1 MSTSPSLV
9 KAVQA
14 AMQRIAPLR
23 LAEKWDNV
31 GLLLEAPFEKSRQRH
46 RVMLT
51 IDLTTPV
58 MHECL
63 AQEASVLIAYHP
75 PLFKPTR
82 ALTLASPIHASL
94 LRLAAEGVSVYSPH
108 TALDAVWGGVNDW
121 LAEGILGR
129 GALVKGSDTPSSPA
143 LAGDIGPLAAE
154 KKLEVQGESEGAE
167 GRLVVLEDPVPIDEI
182 VKRVKRNLGLEMLQ
196 LAHPTT
202 PRPTVRTVAICAG
215 SGGDLLAG
223 KDQADV
229 LLTGEMGHH
238 DVLAAVAA
246 GKYVILC
253 GHTNTERGYLPLL
266 AARLTQELNAE
277 TQTTLGPV
285 EVIVS
290 ERDVHPLKF
299 V

>member
-182 VKRVKRNLGLEMLQ
+182 VKRVKRNLGLDM
-196 LAHPTT
+196 
-202 PRPTVRTVAICAG
+202 R
-215 SGGDLLAG
+215 

>member
-1 MSTSPSLV
+1 
-9 KAVQA
+9 
-14 AMQRIAPLR
+14 
-23 LAEKWDNV
+23 
-31 GLLLEAPFEKSRQRH
+31 LEAPFEKSRQRH

-129 GALVKGSDTPSSPA
+129 GALVK
-143 LAGDIGPLAAE
+143 E

-215 SGGDLLAG
+215 SGGELLAG
-223 KDQADV
+223 ELADV

-266 AARLTQELNAE
+266 AARLTQEL
-277 TQTTLGPV
+277 
-285 EVIVS
+285 
-290 ERDVHPLKF
+290 
-299 V
+299 